1 MQDFNPY
8 VLAKEIVKH
17 ITGTPAESLAD
28 FDDDPDFKL
37 ITLNDS
43 KVFVEF
49 DSRLHEDCPKQHS
62 VFEIAHFIVKNYRG
76 LEYYARVV
84 YMENANEP
92 GNATVYSR
100 VFYPNRAIETLNYL
114 TR

>member
-49 DSRLHEDCPKQHS
+49 DSRLNEDCPKQHMA
-62 VFEIAHFIVKNYRG
+62 FEIAHFIVKNYTG
-76 LEYYARVV
+76 LKYYARVV
-84 YMENANEP
+84 YMDDASVS
-92 GNATVYSR
+92 VYSR